1 VRKVTRTTLLTHTDL
16 DGVGCAVVFAGSR
29 PEHGQVE
36 LVENGAIDR
45 RVRETLAARLRDA
58 AEHEVIVTDHGVDAA
73 TADAVDGFV
82 AAGGRF
88 SLLDHHRSSEH
99 LAGRSWATVD
109 ESRSATGLLFDRL
122 GRPPAFAE
130 FARLVEDHDLWQHRD
145 PRSARLAALVGL
157 LGPERFRDRFR
168 DDPRVDLRE
177 GEALMVEHEERRRA
191 DYLRRKVEQARV
203 VEVGGERWAICYAEQ
218 YQSDLAERL
227 MAELH
232 VEATAIVN
240 AGKRTVSLRGR
251 GVDVSRIAE
260 RYGGGGHARAAAFTF
275 RGAPLEAELAGFERA
290 LDEALG
296 TATTPSTPSPLAGEG
311 GGGGDRLP
319 FQP

>member
-1 VRKVTRTTLLTHTDL
+1 VTQTILLTHTDL
-16 DGVGCAVVFAGSR
+16 DGVGCAVVFGSC
-29 PEHGQVE
+29 PEHGPVQ
-36 LVENGAIDR
+36 LVDNGAIDR
-45 RVRETLAARLRDA
+45 QVRETLAARLPNA
-58 AEHEVIVTDHGVDAA
+58 AEHEVLVTDHGVDAA
-73 TADAVDGFV
+73 TADLVDAFV

-88 SLLDHHRSSEH
+88 ALLDHHRSSEH

-157 LGPERFRDRFR
+157 LGTERFLNRFR

-177 GEALMVEHEERRRA
+177 GEAVLVETEERRRE
-191 DYLRRKVEQARV
+191 DYLRRKVDQARV
-203 VEVGGERWAICYAEQ
+203 AEVGGERWAICYAEQ

-232 VEATAIVN
+232 VAATAIVN

-251 GVDVSRIAE
+251 GVDVSGIAE
-260 RYGGGGHARAAAFTF
+260 RFGGGGHARAAAFTF

-290 LDEALG
+290 LDQALG
-296 TATTPSTPSPLAGEG
+296 PATP
-311 GGGGDRLP
+311 P
-319 FQP
+319 FRP